1 LRVFDWYPAIA
12 PLFANRTAFAM
23 STRIP
28 KHLSNGRLTVYRS
41 ATPPPEE
48 VVPQWS
54 SGRAWVLLSAVFL
67 AVHFAALFTP
77 SLLDDADAAHAQV
90 ARHIAVSG
98 DWVTF
103 RINGIR
109 YLEKAPLPYWI
120 VALDYRL
127 FGFNVF
133 ATHLPMALSML
144 ACAALAWQWAR
155 RAYSDRAGFYAALSI
170 LTCLGGFL
178 FTRVF
183 IPEAMLTL
191 FTALALYCLL
201 TGLEDRSP
209 LKVYGMWVALALGVL
224 TKGLVTPVFFLA
236 AAIPYLLLTG
246 LWRRWREL
254 RPLTG
259 LLLFLAIAAPWHI
272 LAGLRNPD
280 QGHPVGNIPSPGN
293 VHGFFYFYFINEH
306 LLRFLGMRYPHDYNK
321 LPGVLYWSL
330 HLVWLA
336 PWSVF
341 LPLVIGRAWGTRHDW
356 LSHLRP
362 NTAQTVDFY
371 IEKAHLV
378 DPQSHVAHVKFRA
391 RTTWLLALYGGFIL
405 VFFSLST
412 NQEYYTFP
420 AYFPLLT
427 LTAAML
433 ARAEESPDTPRAW
446 LTRCHAIFAFIG
458 IVAALVL
465 GWGLWASRGIPY
477 VSDIGTVIAHREV
490 AGYSLSMAHFFDLT
504 GPSFAALREP
514 AAIALI
520 ALLAGPLLAWRLRRG
535 GHHLEATTSVG
546 LTAAMF
552 LVAAHIAL
560 VRFEPMLS
568 SRAIADT
575 INHLAKPQDR
585 LMLYGD
591 QSDGSSVTFY
601 TNRQALLVNGR
612 RSTLIWGSYYPDAP
626 HIFLTDEEMQA
637 MWGSGPR
644 NFLFV
649 PGDWNEHVKSLLGD
663 RAYEVQVLA
672 DKTLYTDR
680 PLK

>member
-1 LRVFDWYPAIA
+1 MTTGV
-12 PLFANRTAFAM
+12 
-23 STRIP
+23 P
-28 KHLSNGRLTVYRS
+28 KHLSNGRLTLYRS
-41 ATPPPEE
+41 AAPPPEE
-48 VVPQWS
+48 TAPQLS
-54 SGRAWVLLSAVFL
+54 AARAWVLLAAVFL
-67 AVHFAALFTP
+67 AVHFAALFSP

-103 RINGIR
+103 MIDGIR

-144 ACAALAWQWAR
+144 GCAVLAWFWSM
-155 RAYSDRAGFYAALSI
+155 RAYGERAAFYAALGI
-170 LTCLGGFL
+170 LTCVGGFL

-209 LKVYGMWVALALGVL
+209 LKIYGMWVSLALGLL

-236 AAIPYLLLTG
+236 AAVPYLLLTG

-254 RPLTG
+254 RLFTG
-259 LLLFLAIAAPWHI
+259 ILLFLAIAAPWHV

-280 QGHPVGNIPSPGN
+280 QGHPSGNIPSPGN

-306 LLRFLGMRYPHDYNK
+306 LLRFLGTRYPHDYNK
-321 LPGVLYWSL
+321 LPGILYWSL
-330 HLVWLA
+330 HLIWLA
-336 PWSVF
+336 PFSVF
-341 LPLVIGRAWGTRHDW
+341 LPVLVGRGWVTRREW
-356 LSHLRP
+356 LTLLRP
-362 NTAQTVDFY
+362 QTAKTVDFY

-378 DPQSHVAHVKFRA
+378 DPASHVAKVKFRA
-391 RTTWLLALYGGFIL
+391 RTTWILALYGCFIV
-405 VFFSLST
+405 VFFAFST

-420 AYFPLLT
+420 AYFPLLV
-427 LTAAML
+427 LLAGAL
-433 ARAEESPDTPRAW
+433 ARAEEDPDGRKKW
-446 LTRCHAIFAFIG
+446 LLWCHAAFAIVG
-458 IVAALVL
+458 IVSAAAL
-465 GWGLWASRGIPY
+465 GWGLWTSRGIPY
-477 VSDIGTVIAHREV
+477 VPDIGTVIAHREV

-514 AAIALI
+514 AAIALV
-520 ALLAGPLLAWRLRRG
+520 ALLVGPLLAWRLRQR
-535 GHHLEATTSVG
+535 GHHLEASTSAG
-546 LTAAMF
+546 LTAALF

-568 SRAIADT
+568 SRSIADT

-585 LMLYGD
+585 LLLYGD
-591 QSDGSSVTFY
+591 QSDGSSVIFY
-601 TNRQALLVNGR
+601 TNRQALLVDGR
-612 RSTLIWGSYYPDAP
+612 RSTMIWGSYYPDAP
-626 HIFLTDEEMQA
+626 HIFLTDDDLKA
-637 MWGSGPR
+637 MWGNGPR

-649 PGDWNEHVKSLLGD
+649 PEDSHDHVASLLGN
-663 RAYEVQVLA
+663 RAVELQNLA
-672 DKTLYTDR
+672 GKILYTDR
-680 PLK
+680 PSE